1 MVTNAHDMKKKIY
14 IITLILWSISSLYT
28 LTSCSNKKEQAT
40 AVDQSLFFDASQV
53 DTLLSETIQRIDF
66 LALEATDN
74 SDVFGVSKMVIKN
87 DLIFMGDYHSGR
99 IVVYDMNGKVK
110 YVLNAKG
117 AGPQEYLELKSF
129 AVDERNIYTLDNS
142 RHTVNSYDCLTGKFK
157 QSQKLPFIAWDMEV
171 LDNEHFI
178 FAFIPLEGGRP
189 NLSQPPYKILITD
202 RDFEITDKHLK
213 YEQDE
218 YEFMGNANG
227 TYFTQT
233 KDGIVFSSMASDS
246 FMIFYDG
253 DSLKQKTIDFAEKI
267 PDEFRKD
274 RKKILENEYNFM
286 LQTPILCKNYMAF
299 EISVGDNIFS
309 YIYDENAGCFHGN
322 AEVSSHNYLFEPIT
336 SYKNQLVSYLDNYS
350 LYEEVVET
358 GFAKAS
364 PEIERHLKNEGAIL
378 ILYTMR

>member
-1 MVTNAHDMKKKIY
+1 MKQKAY

-53 DTLLSETIQRIDF
+53 DTLLSETIERIDF
-66 LALEATDN
+66 LDLEATDN
-74 SDVFGVSKMVIKN
+74 SDVFGVSKMIIK
-87 DLIFMGDYHSGR
+87 
-99 IVVYDMNGKVK
+99 
-110 YVLNAKG
+110 
-117 AGPQEYLELKSF
+117 
-129 AVDERNIYTLDNS
+129 
-142 RHTVNSYDCLTGKFK
+142 
-157 QSQKLPFIAWDMEV
+157 
-171 LDNEHFI
+171 
-178 FAFIPLEGGRP
+178 
-189 NLSQPPYKILITD
+189 
-202 RDFEITDKHLK
+202 
-213 YEQDE
+213 
-218 YEFMGNANG
+218 
-227 TYFTQT
+227 
-233 KDGIVFSSMASDS
+233 
-246 FMIFYDG
+246 
-253 DSLKQKTIDFAEKI
+253 IDFADKI
-267 PDEFRKD
+267 PDEFRKE

-322 AEVSSHNYLFEPIT
+322 AEVSSYNYLFEPIT
-336 SYKNQLVSYLDNYS
+336 SYKDQLVSYLDNYS